1 MPAAFDLFVDLASAS
16 IKIKAK
22 PTRGPPRVNRQARVV
37 GLGVSFKKLS
47 STMSQLSIDPRDS
60 QTDTVVAPRA
70 KLALDR
76 SAMLVN
82 NRGSRDRAGHISH
95 NAIGPLLE
103 MTRAKQSTRA
113 RKAAQRKGAN
123 PELRNPTR
131 ALYDAGVKLQGFGLG
146 AGESSP
152 TADAI
157 PLAVI
162 REGIHARTLKADM
175 EESSGTRF
183 TTIPGLNLLDQSNGA
198 SLTPPVKESEDSKRD
213 EIVTRADVTDDNE
226 DDFDDVD
233 DNGEAVNSVA
243 PVCNENMVAGS
254 GVKEDGVE
262 YGDDGENLSAFQKW
276 FGRWLR

>member
-1 MPAAFDLFVDLASAS
+1 
-16 IKIKAK
+16 
-22 PTRGPPRVNRQARVV
+22 
-37 GLGVSFKKLS
+37 
-47 STMSQLSIDPRDS
+47 
-60 QTDTVVAPRA
+60 
-70 KLALDR
+70 
-76 SAMLVN
+76 
-82 NRGSRDRAGHISH
+82 
-95 NAIGPLLE
+95 
-103 MTRAKQSTRA
+103 
-113 RKAAQRKGAN
+113 
-123 PELRNPTR
+123 
-131 ALYDAGVKLQGFGLG
+131 
-146 AGESSP
+146 
-152 TADAI
+152 
-157 PLAVI
+157 
-162 REGIHARTLKADM
+162 M